1 MAKGQLEAGWFVN
14 CGANMCRN
22 KEAAPG
28 SPLAVEKHLAAK
40 GWLRSAALG
49 WLCPACSKNS
59 QYVLRRG

>member
-28 SPLAVEKHLAAK
+28 SPIAVEKHLAAK
-40 GWLRSAALG
+40 GWL
-49 WLCPACSKNS
+49 S
-59 QYVLRRG
+59 QRLWDGYVLHVVRAIHNMY